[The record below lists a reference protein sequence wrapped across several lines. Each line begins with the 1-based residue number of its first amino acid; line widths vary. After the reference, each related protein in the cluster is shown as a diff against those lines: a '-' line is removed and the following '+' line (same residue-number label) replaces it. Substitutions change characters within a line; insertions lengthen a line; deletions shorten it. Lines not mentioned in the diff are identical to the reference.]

1 MERPIMEMVKD
12 LEKAAR
18 EQGWRVTRTTKG
30 HWRFWP
36 PDRQT
41 PPSTFPGTPCDWRA
55 IRNLIAD
62 LRRKGFMWPWPPT
75 AREE

>member
-1 MERPIMEMVKD
+1 MATLETVKD

-30 HWRFWP
+30 HWQFWP
-36 PDRQT
+36 PDRRI
-41 PPSTFPGTPCDWRA
+41 PPATFAGTPSDWRA

-62 LRRKGFMWPWPPT
+62 LRRKGFVWPWPPAT
-75 AREE
+75 REE